1 MLQTQGMP
9 AQQANLYPNPAQ
21 PQQFQPSPNVQNAQ
35 MPPLNNVQTQINQPN
50 INTAQQLEA
59 FFRSHPEM
67 EKSERA
73 QAINQIM
80 MRAKQAGTSI
90 NMGSLSQNPQ
100 QQQQPPPQQQQQRP
114 HPVGLNGFTPQPQP
128 QPQQNQNMGQQGGQR
143 MPNQPIQQPS
153 QPQLPRSDSFN
164 PAQAQQA
171 MQYPGAGDT
180 QRQIEAVGGSW
191 SNITDNQLQAM
202 KQRQRSGLVTPQ
214 QNNGSALPLP
224 SPQPGQLM
232 QQQQQQLPGGITPSH
247 HNRTLSHSSS
257 VQPSIPQPP
266 QQQQQH
272 QQQQQQ
278 QSQQSQQQQQQG
290 QAAGI
295 FTMVQGWDNDHLE
308 KATASML
315 SKVAGTSNVS
325 LASMSEQSLT

>member
-9 AQQANLYPNPAQ
+9 AQQTNLYPNPAQ
-21 PQQFQPSPNVQNAQ
+21 PQQFQPSPNVQNAH
-35 MPPLNNVQTQINQPN
+35 MSLPMNNVQTQINPPS

-59 FFRSHPEM
+59 FFRLHPEM

-80 MRAKQAGTSI
+80 MRAKQAGTNI

-100 QQQQPPPQQQQQRP
+100 QSQPQQQQQQQPQRP
-114 HPVGLNGFTPQPQP
+114 HPVGLNGFTPQPQ
-128 QPQQNQNMGQQGGQR
+128 QNQNLGQQAQAGQR
-143 MPNQPIQQPS
+143 MPNQPIQQIP
-153 QPQLPRSDSFN
+153 QPQIPRNDSFN

-180 QRQIEAVGGSW
+180 QRQIEAVSRNWLDDADG
-191 SNITDNQLQAM
+191 QLQAM
-202 KQRQRSGLVTPQ
+202 KQRQRTGLVTPQ
-214 QNNGSALPLP
+214 QNNGGALPLP
-224 SPQPGQLM
+224 SPQPGQSM
-232 QQQQQQLPGGITPSH
+232 QQQQQMPGGITPSH

-257 VQPSIPQPP
+257 VHPPIPQPL
-266 QQQQQH
+266 

-278 QSQQSQQQQQQG
+278 QQNPQQQQQTQQQQQQG
-290 QAAGI
+290 QAAGLL
-295 FTMVQGWDNDHLE
+295 TMVQGWDNDHLE

-315 SKVAGTSNVS
+315 NKVVGSNNVS
-325 LASMSEQSLT
+325 PA